1 MTGDDLRR
9 VADSWDALD
18 GTARRELERRLA
30 AALDQPAVS
39 DAAERAIWLVEAVG
53 DLVGRL
59 AVPTELGRRARELAR
74 TWPGR
79 PDHPRFACE
88 GRAWLQAIGSV
99 SPRWTEETDAA
110 WRHAWD
116 LLAEVL
122 DEESLSP
129 FAPPPGEQVTARP
142 GDAAPSQKHQK
153 HQKNQERTR

>member
-9 VADSWDALD
+9 VTDSWASLDA
-18 GTARRELERRLA
+18 TARRELERCLEGE
-30 AALDQPAVS
+30 LNQVTVS
-39 DAAERAIWLVEAVG
+39 DAADRATWLVDAVD

-59 AVPTELGRRARELAR
+59 AVPTELGQRARALAA

-79 PDHPRFACE
+79 PGHPRFACE

-99 SPRWTEETDAA
+99 APRWTEETDAA
-110 WRHAWD
+110 WRHAWH

-129 FAPPPGEQVTARP
+129 FAPPLGEPA
-142 GDAAPSQKHQK
+142 
-153 HQKNQERTR
+153 